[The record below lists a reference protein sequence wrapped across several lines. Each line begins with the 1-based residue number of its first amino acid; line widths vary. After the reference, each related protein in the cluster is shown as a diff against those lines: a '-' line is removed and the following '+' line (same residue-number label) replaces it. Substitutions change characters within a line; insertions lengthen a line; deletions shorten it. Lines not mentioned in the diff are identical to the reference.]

1 MIISW
6 QELGFYNLHGFVGDP
21 TWFSFASVPWERG
34 TLCVDRTSSL
44 CGAQILTNL
53 IVAHSN
59 PSQIIIF

>member
-44 CGAQILTNL
+44 CVTQILTNL